1 MFARQLMSYTKTM
14 GLLMIFAAGIVSII
28 ATGGGGGSDDGI
40 QPKPTTGTSI
50 SGIASK
56 GPIDGGTVNAYAINP
71 DGTKGDLKG
80 TSTTNSDGTFTIDL
94 DDFVGNVIIE
104 VTGGT
109 YTDEASNST
118 MTNSL
123 MRTAL
128 TNVSGNVT
136 AQVTPLT
143 EMAVQIAATSTGV
156 DVSKIDTANAL
167 VSNLIGGEDI
177 LTTFPANVAEDTG
190 SASLAEQRYGLALAS
205 ISQMVV
211 DGKATDVTAA
221 ISAIAADLADNKLL
235 NTVGGDASTGGDL
248 AKALAAFS
256 TSVNNHA
263 DPRSAAQLAALLTA
277 YAKST
282 IPDQTFTMDDVAGT
296 WNWFGLAT
304 PTAGSTNTYFVDAGT
319 TTLQNTGTFTDTCLF
334 TSEGA
339 CYTPESGSG
348 FSIDTTG
355 YIPAMDLDP
364 SESNY
369 SYMSSGKSLVA
380 DLHVAAAD
388 NWQRISVAVK
398 RAASYSLAD
407 LEGSWVSF
415 ALQSPVAGGSIVDH
429 DFLIQ
434 NIDLA
439 ADGTGTATCIADSA
453 GCGAPDTISGIRIN
467 NEGFITVP
475 EDPGVTELLALSA
488 DHNFIAQIGKAPHD
502 EQINLAVR
510 KADNYSLKELAG
522 TWKRLAFR
530 TPLDADNNGVADG
543 HYGFDVGTVII
554 NNDGSFTYNCIDSSD
569 STCSTTT
576 GKIPGIGVC
585 NITDP
590 LGSGESECG
599 VVSAGKDVIVN
610 MIINKEGEEQE
621 LSILLRRGDLASVG
635 TTYNFADYLPTA
647 PVGCKSTYQITGG
660 TNAGDNITDTVTGT
674 TSVPY
679 TSGSLT
685 GITSER
691 RDNSNSLLATY
702 IFSNDGTTARIL
714 GYNGY
719 YLSKDCALSA
729 PSPLWA
735 LGTMYD
741 GMLIDQTA
749 MTYQVNANPPGDCIS
764 EAGNQKLL
772 IKVQDVTIG
781 ADTYPNAIAM
791 YTLDTDKPF
800 SPMDFSS
807 QAAAYGIT
815 LPTSIETGD
824 TSITDFNVYANGVGE
839 ILGSG
844 VDASTG
850 TVNDPYVLD
859 SQSCP

>member
-1 MFARQLMSYTKTM
+1 MFARELMSYTRTI
-14 GLLMIFAAGIVSII
+14 GLLVTFAAGIVSII

-167 VSNLIGGEDI
+167 VSNLIGGADI
-177 LTTFPANVAEDTG
+177 LTTVPTNVLSSDAS
-190 SASLAEQRYGLALAS
+190 SASLAEQRYGLMLAS
-205 ISQMVV
+205 LSQIVQ

-221 ISAIAADLADNKLL
+221 ISAIAADLANNKML
-235 NTVGGDASTGGDL
+235 NTTGSNLTMALTNFKNGG
-248 AKALAAFS
+248 
-256 TSVNNHA
+256 NNHA
-263 DPRSAAQLAALLTA
+263 STESTDQLAALLTA

-304 PTAGSTNTYFVDAGT
+304 PTAGSTNTYFVDAGA
-319 TTLQNTGTFTDTCLF
+319 TTLQNTGDYTDSCLF
-334 TSEGA
+334 TSDGD
-339 CYTPESGSG
+339 CYATESGSG
-348 FSIDTTG
+348 FTITANG
-355 YIPAMDLDP
+355 FIPTLNPDP
-364 SESNY
+364 GDRNY
-369 SYMSSGKSLVA
+369 DYMSAGKSLVA
-380 DLHVAAAD
+380 SLHVATTD
-388 NWQRISVAVK
+388 QWQRMSVALK

-407 LEGSWVSF
+407 LEGSWVSM
-415 ALQSPVAGGSIVDH
+415 ALQSPVAGGSTADH
-429 DFLIQ
+429 DFSIE

-439 ADGTGTATCIADSA
+439 ADGTGTATCIANSA
-453 GCGAPDTISGIRIN
+453 GCGTPSTISGISIDGK
-467 NEGFITVP
+467 GFITVP
-475 EDPGVTELLALSA
+475 EDPGVTEILALSA
-488 DHNFIAQIGKAPHD
+488 DYNFIAQIGKAPYD

-510 KADNYSLKELAG
+510 KADSYSLAELAG

-530 TPLDADNNGVADG
+530 TPLDVDNNGVADG

-576 GKIPGIGVC
+576 GTIPGIGVC

-749 MTYQVNANPPGDCIS
+749 MTHQVNASPPGDCIS
-764 EAGNQKLL
+764 EPGNQKLL

-781 ADTYPNAIAM
+781 SDTYPNAIAM

-815 LPTSIETGD
+815 LPASIETGD

-850 TVNDPYVLD
+850 TVNDPYELA
-859 SQSCP
+859 SQTCP